1 MNDWKFA
8 QRDPSE
14 QLAKLHFFSYTK
26 KHASGEIEARITV
39 KEFATAETSVM
50 RFFAQADL
58 ALNQKAM
65 RFHPCGWHET
75 LLGALSECLVHLR
88 KFEYEGVEAG
98 CSPAAD

>member
-8 QRDPSE
+8 QRNPSE

-26 KHASGEIEARITV
+26 KHAGGEIEARVTV

-65 RFHPCGWHET
+65 KFHPCGWHET
-75 LLGALSECLVHLR
+75 LLGALSECLNNLR
-88 KFEYEGVEAG
+88 KFEYEGVEAECLQPG
-98 CSPAAD
+98 D